1 MSKSG
6 CVADF
11 VAEHLGGKWEGLR
24 EVNPLLFYNSKMSL
38 ADCEWLKCP
47 GRSFDCDD
55 TDLARAVYREVWKL
69 EFPEFRGDTMNSFRT
84 IFGRERFTR
93 DVCDVPRVY
102 AGSAADRRFGIPSDL
117 QKRIQVFWGD
127 YHTIGNFIPLP
138 NKRVNGKTLNTY
150 RSGIWKDYFP
160 PFLQAVRAY
169 LDGEFS
175 KSKLPVEFIQLMEA
189 NSFFWNQYRG
199 NFAQYVRD
207 FFLDGYLDGSGTI
220 INLSRVYWWDKSLT
234 EDEYIRAAK
243 RYLDFTRHIIG
254 DRAKRICDILR
265 SKASREELPE
275 RVMNMVGIIPAD
287 ERDSVEEYHNHLMER
302 CS

>member
-1 MSKSG
+1 MSKLG
-6 CVADF
+6 RIADF
-11 VAEHLGGKWEGLR
+11 VAEYLGGEWEGLR
-24 EVNPLLFYNSKMSL
+24 EVNPMLLCNPKIPF

-69 EFPEFRGDTMNSFRT
+69 AFPEFRGDTMNSFRT

-102 AGSAADRRFGIPSDL
+102 VGSAADRRFRIPSDL
-117 QKRIQVFWGD
+117 LKRIQVFWED

-138 NKRVNGKTLNTY
+138 NKMVNGKTFNTY

-160 PFLQAVRAY
+160 SFLQALRAY
-169 LDGEFS
+169 LDGGLS
-175 KSKLPVEFIQLMEA
+175 KSKLPLEFIQLMEA

-199 NFAQYVRD
+199 NFVQYVRD
-207 FFLDGYLDGSGTI
+207 FFLDGYLDDSGMI
-220 INLSRVYWWDKSLT
+220 IKLPRVYWWDKSLT

-243 RYLDFTRHIIG
+243 HYLDFAERIIG

-275 RVMNMVGIIPAD
+275 RVMNMVGIIPAG
-287 ERDSVEEYHNHLMER
+287 ECDSVEEYHNHLMER
-302 CS
+302 NS